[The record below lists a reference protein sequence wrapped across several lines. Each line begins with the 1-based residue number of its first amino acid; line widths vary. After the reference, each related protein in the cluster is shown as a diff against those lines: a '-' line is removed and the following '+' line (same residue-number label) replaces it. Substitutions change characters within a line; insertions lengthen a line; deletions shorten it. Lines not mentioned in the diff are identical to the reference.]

1 MFMKIS
7 NVFLHCFNISKA
19 KTLPPMSKREGVWH
33 YLRKRY
39 SDIKKRARG
48 SLALTFSIN
57 QGQGHTNTYTQNT
70 DDNTKAVEHTHA
82 HIHSYTCS
90 LIIELMILKEFN
102 IFYDKSKNISFRFD
116 QNLFCFHMQDFFYF
130 LSSYF

>member
-19 KTLPPMSKREGVWH
+19 KTLPPMSKRERERVWH

-57 QGQGHTNTYTQNT
+57 QGQGHTNTSTQNT
-70 DDNTKAVEHTHA
+70 DDNTKAMMEHTHA
-82 HIHSYTCS
+82 HTYT
-90 LIIELMILKEFN
+90 
-102 IFYDKSKNISFRFD
+102 
-116 QNLFCFHMQDFFYF
+116 HTHVV
-130 LSSYF
+130 